1 MTVSLVAARA
11 PLTSGA
17 KYRIFHRSA
26 LIAVCISL
34 FAIPVSTYGAD
45 PATASARAI
54 AEPSQPTRGGHTP
67 IAVQPSA
74 SSNTRLDHLAGHAGT
89 IDRLYE
95 QLMRLTGPA
104 CLANSTSASMA
115 GGC

>member
-1 MTVSLVAARA
+1 MTVSIVAARA
-11 PLTSGA
+11 PLTSRA
-17 KYRIFHRSA
+17 KHRIFHRSA
-26 LIAVCISL
+26 LMAVCVSL

-45 PATASARAI
+45 PATASARAT
-54 AEPSQPTRGGHTP
+54 AEPSQPIRGGHAP
-67 IAVQPSA
+67 ITVQSSA
-74 SSNTRLDHLAGHAGT
+74 SSNASLDHLAGHAGT